1 MSSRHR
7 AWKQQG
13 RNRLGF
19 HHPGEQVGG
28 EAVKAKEYLKQVE
41 LLDVKIRQKKI
52 ELAGLKEDAT
62 CTGAFDYSAEK
73 VQTSAKADS
82 MSNKVAKYVDLEKE
96 IHEDIERFTELKHKV
111 IGQIHMLDDITYME
125 ILFKKYIEYKTLKD
139 IAVEMK
145 YSYGRTKHIHGF
157 ALEAFRIKVLENSA
171 PNSTI

>member
-1 MSSRHR
+1 M
-7 AWKQQG
+7 
-13 RNRLGF
+13 
-19 HHPGEQVGG
+19 
-28 EAVKAKEYLKQVE
+28 KAKEYLEQVE
-41 LLDVKIRQKKI
+41 LLDVKIKQKKI

>member
-13 RNRLGF
+13 RNRFGF

-28 EAVKAKEYLKQVE
+28 ETVKAKEYLKQVK
-41 LLDVKIRQKKI
+41 LLDVKIRQRKI

-62 CTGAFDYSAEK
+62 CTGAFDYSSEK

-82 MSNKVAKYVDLEKE
+82 MSKKVAKYVDLEKE
-96 IHEDIERFTELKHKV
+96 IHEDIERFTELKHKI
-111 IGQIHMLDDITYME
+111 IGQIHMLDEPKYVNV
-125 ILFKKYIEYKTLKD
+125 LFMKYIEYKDLKE
-139 IAVEMK
+139 IAKELD